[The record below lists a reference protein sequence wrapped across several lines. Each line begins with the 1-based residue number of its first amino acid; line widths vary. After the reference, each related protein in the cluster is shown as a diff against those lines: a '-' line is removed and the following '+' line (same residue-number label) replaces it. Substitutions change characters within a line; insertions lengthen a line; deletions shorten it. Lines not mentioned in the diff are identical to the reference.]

1 MNGGSLN
8 SAAPKVISI
17 PSQPVL
23 IGFQEEFCQ
32 MREPPT
38 LAREPAPSCRIP
50 VIVACRRPA
59 CRKETSAPGT
69 VGSEDVRNLLAADK
83 RRGTPIQRL
92 LSSIRVHRRLP
103 AAIILFFTLPAAT

>member
-17 PSQPVL
+17 PSKPVL

-38 LAREPAPSCRIP
+38 LASEPAPSCDPARRIP

-83 RRGTPIQRL
+83 RR
-92 LSSIRVHRRLP
+92 
-103 AAIILFFTLPAAT
+103 

>member
-1 MNGGSLN
+1 MGPNKKRALRKNLTERRFYGASMNGGSLN

-59 CRKETSAPGT
+59 CRKENFCSG
-69 VGSEDVRNLLAADK
+69 DCRI
-83 RRGTPIQRL
+83 RRREKPI
-92 LSSIRVHRRLP
+92 SRR
-103 AAIILFFTLPAAT
+103 